1 MKRVLLAC
9 LLVGCTA
16 NPVETGPEELYSG
29 YFLSRV
35 DDQALPVQTGEYPEG
50 MILTGGFIGFLSG
63 TVSHD
68 SHGDR
73 IVSGLVRRSSVVR
86 PAGGG
91 AETLQQIDLAYRFSQ
106 GILRIDLCPPE
117 ANCLVPAELVGPADT
132 NHLELTLTLNGTAR
146 SSYRYH
152 AALPD

>member
-1 MKRVLLAC
+1 MKRVLLAF
-9 LLVGCTA
+9 LLTGCTA
-16 NPVETGPEELYSG
+16 NPVETGLEELYSG

-35 DDQALPVQTGEYPEG
+35 DDQFLPVQTGEQPEG
-50 MILTGGFIGFLSG
+50 MILTGGFIGFLNG
-63 TVSHD
+63 TVRYD
-68 SHGDR
+68 SHGER

-91 AETLQQIDLAYRFSQ
+91 AETLQQIELEYRFSQ
-106 GILRIDLCPPE
+106 GILRIDLCPSE
-117 ANCLVPAELVGPADT
+117 ANCLVQAELVGPADT
-132 NHLELTLTLNGTAR
+132 DQLELTLMLNGTAR